1 MSKILDFFLYSFLY
15 LIALF
20 FGGFFRLHLMTKMK
34 IRNIIFIQSLLF
46 IIGEVGLAL
55 HFFVTN

>member
-1 MSKILDFFLYSFLY
+1 MSKILDFFLCSFLY

-20 FGGFFRLHLMTKMK
+20 LGGFFRLHLMAKMK

-55 HFFVTN
+55 HFL